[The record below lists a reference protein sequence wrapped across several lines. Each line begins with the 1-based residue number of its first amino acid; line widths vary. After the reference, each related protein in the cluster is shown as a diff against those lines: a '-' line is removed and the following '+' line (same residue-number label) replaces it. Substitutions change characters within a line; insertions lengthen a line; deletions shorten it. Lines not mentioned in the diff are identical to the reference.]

1 MLAVTA
7 LALLKLRNLFAVA
20 MLAGIYSLLS
30 AGLFVALDA
39 VDVAFTEAAVGAGI
53 STILVLGTLALVG
66 HEQKKSTRSSVLPLV
81 VVLVTGSIL
90 VYGTH
95 ERRHLHRFGALGEI
109 REQPAAAGRSQ

>member
-20 MLAGIYSLLS
+20 MLAGIFSLLS
-30 AGLFVALDA
+30 AGLFTALDA

-66 HEQKKSTRSSVLPLV
+66 HEQKKAHPLFSAPA
-81 VVLVTGSIL
+81 TG
-90 VYGTH
+90 
-95 ERRHLHRFGALGEI
+95 RFGDGIDPGVRHPRHAALW
-109 REQPAAAGRSQ
+109 